1 MLEWPFEAVGF
12 RLEEAADLSPPV
24 WTPTTNAVEILGTS
38 NVVTDAPVSGARFYR
53 LHRPWSGG

>member
-24 WTPTTNAVEILGTS
+24 WTPTTNAIEILGTS
-38 NVVTDAPVSGARFYR
+38 NVVTDAPVSGARLFR
-53 LHRPWSGG
+53 LHRP